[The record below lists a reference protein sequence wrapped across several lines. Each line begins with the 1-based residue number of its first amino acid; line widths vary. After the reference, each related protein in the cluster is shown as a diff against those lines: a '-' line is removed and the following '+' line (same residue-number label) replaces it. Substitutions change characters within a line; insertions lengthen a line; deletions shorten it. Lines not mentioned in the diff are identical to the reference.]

1 MEFGRVLFR
10 SRPARADDGRVT
22 GWYGTGFDVD
32 VFRRTDAALHES
44 ERSLRELLE
53 TAPALIWCMTP
64 SGRPIYFSRHMREFL
79 GFDVAAKDEPD
90 VPRSEEHTS
99 ELQSLMRLSSAVL
112 CWKNKT

>member
-79 GFDVAAKDEPD
+79 GFDVAAKDEP
-90 VPRSEEHTS
+90 RSEEHTS
-99 ELQSLMRLSSAVL
+99 ELQSLMRISYAVF
-112 CWKNKT
+112 CSKKKNRE